1 MFKNLRQALA
11 DKGITMKA
19 YAEFLGVTEKTL
31 QNKMNG
37 VTEFTYGE
45 VERTSKFL
53 LPQYKIDYLFA
64 RSTTNE
70 DEDLS

>member
-1 MFKNLRQALA
+1 MFKNLRQALT
-11 DKGITMKA
+11 DKCITMKA

-37 VTEFTYGE
+37 ITEFTYDE

-53 LPQYKIDYLFA
+53 FPQYKIGWLFA
-64 RSTTNE
+64 RVKNSE
-70 DEDLS
+70 EVV

>member
-1 MFKNLRQALA
+1 MFRNLRQALA
-11 DKGITMKA
+11 EKKITMKA
-19 YAEFLGVTEKTL
+19 YAEFLEITEKTL

-37 VTEFTYGE
+37 ITEFTYAE

-64 RSTTNE
+64 RA
-70 DEDLS
+70 DEEPEE

>member
-1 MFKNLRQALA
+1 MFKNLRQVLTNN
-11 DKGITMKA
+11 GITMKA

-37 VTEFTYGE
+37 ITEFTYGE

-53 LPQYKIDYLFA
+53 LPQYRVDYLFA
-64 RSTTNE
+64 RSTVAE
-70 DEDLS
+70 EEVEE